1 MIAPRTK
8 QHASGLPP
16 TLSATALTF
25 VLGVWAVPQG
35 LAQPARNAE
44 TAGPAVE
51 EQAEALLREA
61 DERGSESSPVRR
73 LRREQQGDGRGNRR
87 GDGDGLTTNRLAP
100 SIDGR
105 NNNRANPASNASH
118 TALARLAPAAY
129 TDGISTPAGL
139 DRPSAR
145 LISNQVSAQAEE
157 RPNTLRLSS
166 FLWQWGQ
173 FLDHDLDLTDGA
185 DPAEALNV
193 DVPRGDPWF
202 DPAATGAIEILLN
215 RSLYD
220 TETGTSADNPR
231 EQINEITGWIDGSNV
246 YGSDL
251 ERAQALRE
259 LDDSGRLRVSAG
271 NLLPFNVDGLANA
284 GGESSELFL
293 AGDPRANEQIGL
305 AAMHTLFVR
314 EHNRQVARLAA
325 ANPRLTGDELYAQ
338 ARRMVI
344 GLLQVITYEEF
355 LPALLGPG
363 ALDDYRGYN
372 PRVDA
377 RIVNEFSTA
386 SYRMGHTLLPPIL
399 LRLNRAMNESSFGH
413 LSLADAFFSPARLT
427 DEGGIE
433 PLLRGM
439 SRQLSQ
445 DFDVY
450 VVDEVRNFLFGLPG
464 SGGFDLVSLNIQRGR
479 DHGLPDY
486 NSLRQAMG
494 LAPVRS
500 LEAISSDPEVS
511 RRLLATYNS
520 PDQVDAW
527 IGGLA
532 EDALEGAMVGEL
544 VGAVIADQFERL
556 RDGDRFW
563 YTRILN
569 REQRQEVEQTRLAD
583 VIRRNTTI
591 GAELG
596 DRDVFRVD

>member
-1 MIAPRTK
+1 MIARRPRRGTTSLL
-8 QHASGLPP
+8 AAALALGLCGP
-16 TLSATALTF
+16 LQS
-25 VLGVWAVPQG
+25 Q
-35 LAQPARNAE
+35 AQPMPNPDSGE
-44 TAGPAVE
+44 STVE

-73 LRREQQGDGRGNRR
+73 LRREQPGDGPADRR
-87 GDGDGLTTNRLAP
+87 GDRDGLNANRLVP
-100 SIDGR
+100 SIDGSG
-105 NNNRANPASNASH
+105 NNRANPDSNASH
-118 TALARLAPAAY
+118 TTLARLAPAAY
-129 TDGISTPAGL
+129 GDAISTPAGI

-145 LISNQVSAQAEE
+145 LISSQVSAQADE
-157 RPNTLRLSS
+157 RPNTLGLSS

-173 FLDHDLDLTDGA
+173 FLDHDIDLTDGA
-185 DPAEALNV
+185 DPAEAFNV
-193 DVPRGDPWF
+193 EIPRGDPWF
-202 DPAATGAIEILLN
+202 DPAATGTVQILLN

-220 TETGTSADNPR
+220 PATGTAADNPR

-246 YGSDL
+246 YGSDT

-259 LDDSGRLRVSAG
+259 LDGSGRLRVSAG
-271 NLLPFNVDGLANA
+271 NLLPFNVAGLANA

-325 ANPRLTGDELYAQ
+325 ASPRLNGDQLYEQ

-344 GLLQVITYEEF
+344 GLLQVITYDEF
-355 LPALLGPG
+355 LPALLGPDV
-363 ALDDYRGYN
+363 LTDYRGYN
-372 PRVDA
+372 PEVDA
-377 RIVNEFSTA
+377 RIANEFSTA
-386 SYRMGHTLLPPIL
+386 AYRMGHTLLPPIL
-399 LRLNRAMNESSFGH
+399 LRFDRSMNESTFGH
-413 LSLADAFFSPARLT
+413 LSLADAFFSPSRLT

-486 NSLRQAMG
+486 NSLRRAMG

-500 LEAISSDPEVS
+500 LRDISSDPEVT
-511 RRLLATYNS
+511 RRLLLTYDS
-520 PDQVDAW
+520 PDEVDAW
-527 IGGLA
+527 VGGLA
-532 EDALEGAMVGEL
+532 EDAQEGAMVGEL
-544 VGAVIADQFERL
+544 VSAVIADQFQRL

-563 YTRILN
+563 YTRILT
-569 REQRQEVEQTRLAD
+569 REQRREVEQTRLAD

-591 GAELG
+591 GPELG